1 MAWYRIDNRL
11 VHGQIIETWLPYT
24 GATRLV
30 VCNEKLAEDPFQQQ
44 ILLLAVP
51 ARIKADFVP
60 AAGLADTL
68 KKSEA
73 LNEKALVLF
82 ATCSEAREAF
92 STGVG
97 IQTLN
102 IGNLHYGPGKLQLC
116 AHVAL
121 DAADVQCLSFF
132 KEQGVELD
140 FRCVPND
147 PVQVREWQ

>member
-1 MAWYRIDNRL
+1 MVWYRVDNRL
-11 VHGQIIETWLPYT
+11 VHGQVIETWLPYT
-24 GATRLV
+24 DASRLV
-30 VCNEKLAEDPFQQQ
+30 VCNEKLAGDPFQQQ

-51 ARIKADFVP
+51 SRIAVDFVP
-60 AAGLADTL
+60 MSGLAALL
-68 KKSEA
+68 KSSA
-73 LNEKALVLF
+73 ASNEKVLVLF
-82 ATCSEAREAF
+82 ATCADAQQAF
-92 STGVG
+92 SLGACITV
-97 IQTLN
+97 LN

-121 DAADVQCLSFF
+121 DAGDVQCLSFF